1 MPPVPPPE
9 VPHWLEY
16 VKAFLQPTAIL
27 IVAYLTYML
36 GYKNWLRQKRKEVR
50 IGIDVE
56 RFKARLESS
65 KAVWALLE
73 YLSTEKEH
81 PKSVF
86 VKRGTKDKSYFVM
99 RRAEAELF
107 LAAIP
112 TVLFEKGH
120 GIALSPQIE
129 TQLFEARKVVR
140 RIIDASRNVEAENG
154 EVLLDNIKGVHDI
167 DAIREKLRES
177 LLEIINAEYVTE

>member
-9 VPHWLEY
+9 LPHWLEY
-16 VKAFLQPTAIL
+16 IKAFFQPTAIL
-27 IVAYLTYML
+27 IVAYLTYMF
-36 GYKNWLRQKRKEVR
+36 GYKNWLRQKHKEVR

-86 VKRGTKDKSYFVM
+86 VKRGTKEKSYFVM
-99 RRAEAELF
+99 RRAEAEMF

-112 TVLFEKGH
+112 SVLFEHGH

-129 TQLFEARKVVR
+129 EQLFEARKVVR

-154 EVLLDNIKGVHDI
+154 EVMLEHIKGLNDI
-167 DAIREKLRES
+167 DMISEKLRES
-177 LLEIINAEYVTE
+177 LLEVINAEYKME